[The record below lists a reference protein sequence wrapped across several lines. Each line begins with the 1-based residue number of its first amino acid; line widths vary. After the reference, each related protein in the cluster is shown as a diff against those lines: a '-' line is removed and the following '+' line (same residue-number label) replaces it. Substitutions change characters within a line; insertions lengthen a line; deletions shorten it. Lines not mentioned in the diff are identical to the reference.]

1 MLFVFFVSAEYIQI
15 VNVFEAGLGESCSD
29 FALYLLFV

>member
-1 MLFVFFVSAEYIQI
+1 MLLFFSAEYINM
-15 VNVFEAGLGESCSD
+15 VHVFEAGLGESCSD